1 MIKKI
6 KKLGAKISRKRL
18 ILVIG
23 ITVFCGLLGFFI
35 YTREF
40 SVLPDASVSLMR
52 DAVNPTSADKVLII
66 SPHPDDETI
75 AAGGYIERAKKN
87 DAKLEILLV
96 TDGNR
101 RGHGAER
108 HQEFIDATKILGA
121 EESDLKF
128 LNLPE
133 FYLKEKVSQ
142 GDLTKILSNEITSFS
157 PTIIIYPE
165 EVDANPDHKYIGSTV
180 NGILKNV
187 KVANSYKY
195 LVHWD
200 YFPRP
205 IGLHEN
211 YNLTP
216 PAKLV
221 NFQKIWQRFML
232 TPAEENTK
240 LAAVLSYK
248 SQLKTPLLNKLL
260 FSMVRKNELFDN
272 SN

>member
-6 KKLGAKISRKRL
+6 KKLSENISYKKL
-18 ILVIG
+18 WMVIG
-23 ITVFCGLLGFFI
+23 ITLFCGLLGFFI

-40 SVLPDASVSLMR
+40 SVLPDASVSLMK
-52 DAVNPTSADKVLII
+52 DIVEPTSSERVMII

-75 AAGGYIERAKKN
+75 AAGGYIERATKN
-87 DAKLEILLV
+87 GAALKIVLV

-101 RGHGAER
+101 RGKGAER
-108 HQEFIDATKILGA
+108 HLEFINATKTLGA
-121 EESDLKF
+121 SESDLKF

-133 FYLKEKVSQ
+133 FYLNEKMSES
-142 GDLTKILSNEITSFS
+142 DLAKILSKEIDDFS
-157 PTIIIYPE
+157 PTVIMYPE
-165 EVDANPDHKYIGSTV
+165 EVDGNPDHKYIGTTM
-180 NGILKNV
+180 NGILKNI
-187 KVANSYKY
+187 KIPNSYKY

-205 IGLHEN
+205 IGLREN

-232 TPAEENTK
+232 TPEEENTK
-240 LAAVLSYK
+240 LDAVLSYK

-260 FSMVRKNELFDN
+260 FSMVRKNELFDR